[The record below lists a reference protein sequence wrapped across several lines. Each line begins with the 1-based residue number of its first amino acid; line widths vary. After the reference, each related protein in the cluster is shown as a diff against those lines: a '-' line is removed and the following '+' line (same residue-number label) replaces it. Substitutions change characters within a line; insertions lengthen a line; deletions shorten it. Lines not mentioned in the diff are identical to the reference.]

1 MRHKGHLFI
10 AITLLMTLAA
20 PVQAATPK
28 AGAKCTKVGATA
40 TANGKKFTCVKSG
53 SKLVW
58 NKGAAIKKPTR
69 VATPTPTPS
78 PSPTP
83 EPTRTPTVTP
93 TPTPTPTPTI
103 KYPDAPTSFDDLIAN
118 YEGISYAAWSK
129 SSAAIK
135 ASNDV
140 ALPFKTLTGANTT
153 LSFKNPAESFDL
165 VSRLYSGYKS
175 YSDMTVL
182 TFSYDD
188 RDWAQEQMKQL
199 QPKSTY
205 QWITD
210 VACSSRPSC
219 DGGGVFTD
227 DKGSGLIV
235 LTTGVAR
242 GGQAPGVLEAHE
254 FTHAIQQNQLRRAS
268 VWPLTNAWPATWY
281 IEGQAL
287 FAENAAIFNQ
297 TFDLYTKNRRASS
310 NDLYRDSEITSAWI
324 QEFFVVNQTTAWFNK
339 YPRWRQYDLG
349 AMFIETL
356 TAIKGPGST
365 MEIWKL
371 MGTGQSFNQA
381 FESIYGTS
389 FDKALP
395 IISKAIALQLGRS

>member
-1 MRHKGHLFI
+1 MKKLT
-10 AITLLMTLAA
+10 TLTVTVFLMMTLAA
-20 PVQAATPK
+20 PINAAAPK
-28 AGAKCTKVGATA
+28 AGAKCTKAGSTA
-40 TANGKKFTCVKSG
+40 TASGKKFTCIKSG
-53 SKLVW
+53 TKLVW
-58 NKGAAIKKPTR
+58 NKGVAIKKPSP
-69 VATPTPTPS
+69 VATPTPTP
-78 PSPTP
+78 TP
-83 EPTRTPTVTP
+83 EP
-93 TPTPTPTPTI
+93 TPTPTPTPTLTPTPTVKPWI
-103 KYPDAPTSFDDLIAN
+103 PPTAPTSFDDLIAN

-129 SSAAIK
+129 SKAAIAASSDVSLPYK
-135 ASNDV
+135 A
-140 ALPFKTLTGANTT
+140 LTGANTT

-175 YSDMTVL
+175 HSDMTVL

-199 QPKSTY
+199 QPNSTW

-210 VACSSRPSC
+210 VACSSRPTC

-227 DKGSGLIV
+227 DKGSGLVV

-242 GGQAPGVLEAHE
+242 GGQAPGIQEAHE

-287 FAENAAIFNQ
+287 FAENASIFNQ
-297 TFDLYTKNRRASS
+297 SFDLYTKNRRSS
-310 NDLYRDSEITSAWI
+310 SLDLYRDSAITSAWI
-324 QEFFVVNQTTAWFNK
+324 QEFFVVNQTQAWFNK

-349 AMFIETL
+349 AMLIETL
-356 TAIKGPGST
+356 TAVKGPSST

-371 MGTGQSFNQA
+371 MGAGQSFNQA

-389 FDKALP
+389 FDKASP